1 MTQTSPRLPDLFIC
15 GFTKCATSSLHD
27 WLVQHPRLSGGFQKE
42 LEYLYDRDSHF
53 YHPERNVHD
62 QGLEGYADL
71 FKEAPADALW
81 LDATPAYG
89 HHETARKT
97 IAAMPHRP
105 PVVFVTRKPVDQIAS
120 TYHYFSNNKLYIDP
134 SIDIATF
141 FEMVLD
147 GRAQGSFP
155 EDHLKDALDWAAF
168 DYWLALWR
176 RDLGEDRVIH
186 LDMRE
191 MLSDPAPAVKMIFD
205 RIGLDPEVEI
215 DFSGANET
223 YFVKNRGLQKVNTLV
238 RGLLPK
244 GALYNQLRDVYRKLN
259 TSTAKPE
266 RSARETE
273 LRHAL
278 EAAVTR
284 REAELL
290 TTL

>member
-1 MTQTSPRLPDLFIC
+1 MTQTIPRLPDLFIC

-27 WLVQHPRLSGGFQKE
+27 WLVQHSRLSGGFQKE

-53 YHPERNVHD
+53 YTPERNVHD

-71 FKEAPADALW
+71 FKDAPEESLW
-81 LDATPAYG
+81 LDATPAYA
-89 HHETARKT
+89 HHETARRT
-97 IAAMPHRP
+97 IAEMPHRP
-105 PVVFVTRKPVDQIAS
+105 PVVFLTRKPADQIAS

-134 SIDIATF
+134 LIDIETY

-147 GRAQGSFP
+147 GRARSAFP

-168 DYWLALWR
+168 GYWLALWR

-191 MLSDPAPAVKMIFD
+191 VLTDPAPAVRMIFE
-205 RIGLDPEVEI
+205 RIGLDPDAEI
-215 DFSGANET
+215 VFAGANET
-223 YFVKNRGLQKVNTLV
+223 YFVKNRALQKVNAMV

-244 GALYNQLRDVYRKLN
+244 GAVYDQLRDIYRKFN

-266 RSARETE
+266 RSDREAA
-273 LRHAL
+273 LRAAL
-278 EAAVTR
+278 DAAVTR

-290 TTL
+290 ATV